1 MKHLSLFFICITA
14 LSCASQLNARQY
26 KPYTDSILDELR
38 LELSDVKHELK
49 SALVDLNILD
59 EKVRKQE
66 SPKTQPHLKTDSAQL
81 TALEHRLTQLE
92 KLLDKAVADLRF
104 LNSNTNKA
112 LQKIQDLE
120 NELSQHDQ
128 KLDEVNKL
136 KGTLTSISKA
146 IGAPAQSAESSY
158 RVKAGDSLEKIAR
171 AHKISVESLK
181 KLNQLQS
188 DKIIIGQEL
197 KVTQ

>member
-1 MKHLSLFFICITA
+1 MKRIQILFLCITA
-14 LSCASQLNARQY
+14 LSCAPQLNARQY
-26 KPYTDSILDELR
+26 KPYTDSIIDELR

-66 SPKTQPHLKTDSAQL
+66 SPKTQPAPKTDPTQL
-81 TALEHRLTQLE
+81 TALDRRLTQLE
-92 KLLDKAVADLRF
+92 KLLEKAVADLRT
-104 LNSNTNKA
+104 LNTNTAKA

-120 NELSQHDQ
+120 GELALHDQ

-146 IGAPAQSAESSY
+146 IGTPTQNTDSSY

-171 AHKISVESLK
+171 AHKISVDSLK

-197 KVTQ
+197 KVMQ